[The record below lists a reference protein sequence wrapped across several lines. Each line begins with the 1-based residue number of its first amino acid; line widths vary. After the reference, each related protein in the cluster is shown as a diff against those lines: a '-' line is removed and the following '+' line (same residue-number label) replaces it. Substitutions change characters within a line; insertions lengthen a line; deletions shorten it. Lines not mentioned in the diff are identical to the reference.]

1 MEEMSN
7 NKWSINVTLLVVL
20 FDQIRVHGKIYYKI
34 DYTKLC
40 YTKLRLVPFITS
52 SK

>member
-34 DYTKLC
+34 DYTKL
-40 YTKLRLVPFITS
+40 RLVPFITS